1 MKKALILFAVICM
14 GLQAKT
20 QDVQKGL
27 YDAILTKS
35 LENVKK
41 VVEEFKADVN
51 APYDNKAIGTPYPLN
66 MSCFVGSVEITEYL
80 LSKGAD
86 PNKENR
92 FGATAL
98 SSLVQSVMVDENSQR
113 DRLAIYNLIRPKI
126 TDINN
131 TERSGKTPLA
141 QAAYYGHLSV
151 VTALLAEKEI
161 EVDGRKNGMVQ
172 TALMC
177 AADQG
182 KFEIVK
188 KLHEAGAD
196 PSEEVKIATSAGT
209 FNAFTAAELA
219 KNKNHVE
226 IYSYLKS
233 AKKIKRKK

>member
-1 MKKALILFAVICM
+1 MKKLIILFAIVCI
-14 GLQAKT
+14 GLQAKS
-20 QDVQKGL
+20 QDVQKAL
-27 YDAILTKS
+27 YEAILTKN

-51 APYDNKAIGTPYPLN
+51 VAYDNKAVGEPYPLN
-66 MSCFVGSVEITEYL
+66 MSCFIGSLEITEYL
-80 LSKGAD
+80 ISKGAD

-98 SSLVQSVMVDENSQR
+98 SSLVQSVLVDENSQKE
-113 DRLAIYNLIRPKI
+113 RLAIYNLIKPKI

-131 TERSGKTPLA
+131 TEKSGKTALSH
-141 QAAYYGHLSV
+141 AAYYGHTSIV
-151 VTALLAEKEI
+151 VALLLEKEI

-177 AADQG
+177 AADRG
-182 KFEIVK
+182 NFDIVK

-196 PSEEVKIATSAGT
+196 PSEVVKIATSAGT

-219 KNKNHVE
+219 KNKNHMDV
-226 IYSYLKS
+226 YAYLKS

>member
-1 MKKALILFAVICM
+1 MKKALILFVVICM

-51 APYDNKAIGTPYPLN
+51 APYDNKGVGAPYPLN
-66 MSCFVGSVEITEYL
+66 TSCFIGSLEITEYL

-98 SSLVQSVMVDENSQR
+98 SSLVQSVLVDENSQR
-113 DRLAIYNLIRPKI
+113 ERLAIYNLIRTKNIDFNI
-126 TDINN
+126 TDK
-131 TERSGKTPLA
+131 SGLTALGHA
-141 QAAYYGHLSV
+141 SYYGHLSIV
-151 VTALLAEKEI
+151 IAMLTEKDI
-161 EVDGRKNGMVQ
+161 EVDGRKNGMAR
-172 TALMC
+172 TPLML
-177 AADQG
+177 AADRG
-182 KFEIVK
+182 NLEIIK

-196 PSEEVKIATSAGT
+196 PGEEVKIATSAGT
-209 FNAFTAAELA
+209 FNAFTAADLA
-219 KNKNHVE
+219 KNKNHME
-226 IYSYLKS
+226 AYNYLKS